1 MSKQIKICILIVIIL
16 AAAGIGAIFLLQNI
30 HPDGRIARIYHH
42 GECIETIDLDQVREA
57 YEFTVAG
64 ENGAYNTIRVE
75 PGRIAIIQASCPD
88 KVCVHMGYISDSA
101 APITCLPN
109 EVVIRITG
117 KDTDGPDAVAQGGIP
132 LRLDTVFG
140 IFPVQVN

>member
-1 MSKQIKICILIVIIL
+1 MSKKVKLCIFIVILL
-16 AAAGIGAIFLLQNI
+16 AIISIALIFVLQNTRT
-30 HPDGRIARIYHH
+30 DGRIARIYQD
-42 GECIETIDLDQVREA
+42 GQCIRTIDLDQVAEA

-109 EVVIRITG
+109 EVIIRITG